1 MRNVIR
7 RGKRVYERAQKPFT
21 VSHKERKI
29 LASVM
34 ELFNSVL
41 TGRQMRKKWDLGVAV
56 YNIIN
61 QEIEHK

>member
-1 MRNVIR
+1 
-7 RGKRVYERAQKPFT
+7 
-21 VSHKERKI
+21 
-29 LASVM
+29 M